1 MSGYSQII
9 SDINDVSYL
18 LQKAQLCLDLSP
30 ITAAIGKI
38 PKSCSK
44 DGLIGYSVDK
54 LKFQITD
61 IPRGTLPSNIEIL
74 ELYLNI
80 EIHEKKL
87 KEQEV
92 KYPIKADENL
102 SYNFSLELE
111 GLDDSAVCHYASWHL
126 DFDKKD
132 EKDVDFIHPVFHM
145 TFGGNY
151 LKKKIQEG
159 NDFGHMLLLLSPRI
173 PYPPMDLIL
182 GIDFVLRNFFKKSQ
196 IQGILENR
204 QYQRA
209 VKNSQYRCKLP
220 KLAY

>member
-9 SDINDVSYL
+9 SEINDVSYL

-54 LKFQITD
+54 LKFQISD

-92 KYPIKADENL
+92 KYPIKIDENL
-102 SYNFSLELE
+102 SYNFRS
-111 GLDDSAVCHYASWHL
+111 C
-126 DFDKKD
+126 F
-132 EKDVDFIHPVFHM
+132 DFI
-145 TFGGNY
+145 
-151 LKKKIQEG
+151 
-159 NDFGHMLLLLSPRI
+159 R
-173 PYPPMDLIL
+173 
-182 GIDFVLRNFFKKSQ
+182 
-196 IQGILENR
+196 
-204 QYQRA
+204 
-209 VKNSQYRCKLP
+209 
-220 KLAY
+220 

>member
-44 DGLIGYSVDK
+44 DGLIGYAVDK

-80 EIHEKKL
+80 EIHEK
-87 KEQEV
+87 
-92 KYPIKADENL
+92 N
-102 SYNFSLELE
+102 
-111 GLDDSAVCHYASWHL
+111 
-126 DFDKKD
+126 
-132 EKDVDFIHPVFHM
+132 
-145 TFGGNY
+145 
-151 LKKKIQEG
+151 
-159 NDFGHMLLLLSPRI
+159 
-173 PYPPMDLIL
+173 
-182 GIDFVLRNFFKKSQ
+182 
-196 IQGILENR
+196 
-204 QYQRA
+204 
-209 VKNSQYRCKLP
+209 
-220 KLAY
+220 

>member
-132 EKDVDFIHPVFHM
+132 EKDVDLYLANLHTSFLCNLIYP
-145 TFGGNY
+145 TFSR
-151 LKKKIQEG
+151 I
-159 NDFGHMLLLLSPRI
+159 LLYS
-173 PYPPMDLIL
+173 
-182 GIDFVLRNFFKKSQ
+182 
-196 IQGILENR
+196 
-204 QYQRA
+204 
-209 VKNSQYRCKLP
+209 C
-220 KLAY
+220 

>member
-92 KYPIKADENL
+92 K
-102 SYNFSLELE
+102 
-111 GLDDSAVCHYASWHL
+111 
-126 DFDKKD
+126 
-132 EKDVDFIHPVFHM
+132 
-145 TFGGNY
+145 
-151 LKKKIQEG
+151 
-159 NDFGHMLLLLSPRI
+159 
-173 PYPPMDLIL
+173 
-182 GIDFVLRNFFKKSQ
+182 
-196 IQGILENR
+196 
-204 QYQRA
+204 
-209 VKNSQYRCKLP
+209 
-220 KLAY
+220 